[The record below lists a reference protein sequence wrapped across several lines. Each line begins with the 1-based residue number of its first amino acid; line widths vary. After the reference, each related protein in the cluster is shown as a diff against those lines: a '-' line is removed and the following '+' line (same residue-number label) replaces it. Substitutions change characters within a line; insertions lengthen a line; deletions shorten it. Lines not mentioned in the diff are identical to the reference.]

1 MRKTAL
7 VLILNVVLCHSLAG
21 EDTTS
26 EIEFFEK
33 RIRPVLVAKCYE
45 CHSTVAAVIKGG
57 LTLDSR
63 DALRKGGDTGPG
75 VVPGKPNESLL
86 FSALQHDAFQ
96 MPPGGK
102 LPDSVIDDFKLWI
115 LAGAADPRDMPPNPK
130 QLAAQIWEDAF
141 QSRKSLWSL
150 QPLQNHA
157 PPDLKENAWST
168 LPVDRFVLEALRA
181 KGLTPAP
188 SADKPTLIRRLS
200 YTLTGLPPTATEIRN
215 FTTDT
220 SPQAWQNAISYY
232 LASPHFGER
241 FARHWMDV
249 VRYTDTY
256 GYEWD
261 VPAKGAWRYR
271 DYLIRAF
278 NTDVPFD
285 QLVREQIAG
294 DLLSS
299 PRINKELQ
307 LVESHIGP
315 MFFQLG
321 EHRHGD
327 SQEFE
332 GIHQEMIDNKID
344 AFSKTFQALTISCA
358 RCHDHKL
365 DPITQAEY
373 YALAGTFMSSRW
385 ISRTIDLPSRNAD
398 IKTQLATA
406 KDRLRDTLAQVWTD
420 DLRASINIENLDRIQ
435 PPSELPIG
443 DINHPWNQ
451 IHKLNDSEITTKWVS
466 LREQYQTTDQEAKKY
481 NQTHYITVADFRK
494 GDVDKWFTDGH
505 GIEII
510 PTSGEFTMHKGE
522 EFVKSLLLPGI
533 ATSRLSSKLNGA
545 LRSPL
550 ANNFSGFFL
559 HALAAGG
566 DLSAQ
571 RTVIDN
577 AFLCEKQQYYANDR
591 YEWKTLNLY
600 KDEDR
605 KIFFEFA
612 TKTSNPN
619 FPPRWGLG
627 TKLNEEME
635 TSPNSWF
642 SISKVYMAQG
652 PGSPKKRLTA
662 FIDLLESG
670 PPISKSEAAL
680 LYQRWLISM
689 VKAWGDGTATDD
701 QIQVLNNL
709 LQTPWLTK
717 SSNDERLKP
726 LVDHYWTLEEQIQ
739 PPRTVNSMADHD
751 AGQNYRLNVR
761 GSYYDLG
768 EPVPRG
774 YLRLFAEDENKSLPF
789 RSNRSGRL
797 ELAELVSSADNPL
810 TARVYVNRIWQWLFG
825 TGIVDTPSNFGKLGA
840 QPSHPELLD
849 WLTLRFIAN
858 DWSTKTLIK
867 ELLQTETWRQS
878 GIVHSEALAT
888 DPSNR
893 FLHHYPTR
901 RLEAEAIGDA
911 MLASAGTLNRQLY
924 GAPHDPYRTAED
936 AMKRLFSG
944 PVDANRRR
952 MIYTKITIME
962 PAKFLATFNSPDPKI
977 PTGARDVTNTPA
989 QALTLLNHPFS
1000 VEIARQWGHEVLK
1013 RKDTEPRARL
1023 EAMLVRAYSRPV
1035 SPAVLS
1041 AWESTLFKLSNLL
1054 KVPEEEIMNN
1064 HQIWA
1069 DIAHTIF
1076 NTKEFIY
1083 LR

>member
-1 MRKTAL
+1 MRKTAVAL
-7 VLILNVVLCHSLAG
+7 LLNVLLGHSLTG
-21 EDTTS
+21 EDTSS

-33 RIRPVLVAKCYE
+33 RIRPILVANCYE
-45 CHSTVAAVIKGG
+45 CHSTAAADIKGG

-63 DALRKGGDTGPG
+63 GALRKGGDTGPA
-75 VVPGKPNESLL
+75 VIPGNLKESLL
-86 FSALQHDAFQ
+86 YSALQHDSFE
-96 MPPGGK
+96 MPPEEK
-102 LPDSVIDDFKLWI
+102 LPDTVINDFRIWI
-115 LAGAADPRDMPPNPK
+115 LAGAADPRDMPPNPE

-141 QSRKSLWSL
+141 QSRQSLWSF
-150 QPLQNHA
+150 QPLKA
-157 PPDLKENAWST
+157 YASPELEENTWST
-168 LPVDRFVLEALRA
+168 LPVDRFVLKALRA
-181 KGLTPAP
+181 KGLNPAP
-188 SADKPTLIRRLS
+188 LADKATLLRRLS
-200 YTLTGLPPTATEIRN
+200 YILTGLPPTERETLA
-215 FTTDT
+215 FTTDP
-220 SPQAWQNAISYY
+220 SPQAWQTAISYY
-232 LASPHFGER
+232 LSSPHFGER

-278 NTDVPFD
+278 NSDVPFD

-294 DLLSS
+294 DLLPV

-307 LVESHIGP
+307 LIESHIGP
-315 MFFQLG
+315 MFYQLG

-332 GIHQEMIDNKID
+332 GIHQEMIDNKVD
-344 AFSKTFQALTISCA
+344 AFSKAFQALTISCA

-398 IKTQLATA
+398 IKIQLAAT
-406 KDRLRDTLAQVWTD
+406 KTKLRDALVQVWTD
-420 DLRASINIENLDRIQ
+420 DLRTNINSETLDRIQ
-435 PPSELPIG
+435 PPSDLPIG

-451 IHKLNDSEITTKWVS
+451 IYKLNDSEISKQWVS
-466 LREQYQTTDQEAKKY
+466 LRQQHRTTDLEAEQYNE
-481 NQTHYITVADFRK
+481 THYNLVADFRQ
-494 GDVDKWFTDGH
+494 GDVEGWFTDGH
-505 GIEII
+505 GIELI
-510 PTSGEFTMHKGE
+510 PASGEFTMHKGE

-550 ANNFSGFFL
+550 SKSFSGLFL

-591 YEWKTLNLY
+591 YAWKTLNLY
-600 KDEDR
+600 KDDDR
-605 KIFFEFA
+605 KIFLEFA

-627 TKLNEEME
+627 TKLTEEME
-635 TSPNSWF
+635 TSPTSWF
-642 SISKVYMAQG
+642 SISKIYTAQG

-662 FIDLLESG
+662 FLDLFELG
-670 PPISKSEAAL
+670 PPTSKSEAAL
-680 LYQRWLISM
+680 LYQQWLLLM
-689 VKAWGDGTATDD
+689 VKAWGEGTATDD

-717 SSNDERLKP
+717 SSNDKRLKP
-726 LVDHYWTLEEQIQ
+726 ILDHYWTLEAQLQ
-739 PPRTVNSMADHD
+739 SPRTVNSLADHD
-751 AGQNYRLNVR
+751 PGQNYRLNVR

-774 YLRLFAEDENKSLPF
+774 YLRLFAEDDNKSLPF
-789 RSNRSGRL
+789 RSNGSGRL
-797 ELAELVSSADNPL
+797 ELAKLVASAENPL

-825 TGIVDTPSNFGKLGA
+825 TGIVDTPSNFGKLGG

-858 DWSTKTLIK
+858 GWSTKSLIR
-867 ELLQTETWRQS
+867 ELLQTQTWRQS
-878 GIVHSEALAT
+878 GTLHPEAYEL
-888 DPSNR
+888 DPGNR

-901 RLEAEAIGDA
+901 RLESEAIGDA
-911 MLASAGTLNRQLY
+911 MLASAGILDRQLY
-924 GAPHDPYRTAED
+924 GAPHNPYRTAED
-936 AMKRLFSG
+936 EMKRLFSG
-944 PVDANRRR
+944 PIDANRRR
-952 MIYTKITIME
+952 MIYTKVTIME
-962 PAKFLATFNSPDPKI
+962 PAKFLTTFNSPDPKI

-1000 VEIARQWGHEVLK
+1000 VEVANQWGHEVLK
-1013 RKDTEPRARL
+1013 RKDPKPRIRL
-1023 EAMLVRAYSRPV
+1023 SAMLERAYSRPI
-1035 SPAVLS
+1035 SPAELS

-1054 KVPEEEIMNN
+1054 NVPEESIMTN
-1064 HQIWA
+1064 HQIWS
-1069 DIAHTIF
+1069 DVAHTIF